1 MAPATRFEDEVTT
14 EDEEFEGRRDKI
26 KALLADE
33 VVSISDNENDTGS
46 EPKPSNVGIKG
57 KRKAMEQVEWSDD
70 GEEGNP
76 YEKFKNRKSEKRKK
90 LNAQK
95 KRIKERAK
103 GAKDAREARKKGDSS
118 KSTESVWGD
127 ESDAEMDAEIPEYL
141 QRRRREFDANLEK
154 MKNAGLQLPPDY
166 SDIDF
171 SDDKRLAELE
181 ERPDFPS
188 TVEPSRP
195 YADIY
200 MELSNGVIPA
210 SVAQYLRDYQVDG
223 VKFLHEKFVYQ
234 KGGILGDDMGL
245 GKTVQVAAFLTAAF
259 GKTGDERDAKRMRK
273 VKRTDENRW
282 YPRVLI
288 VCPGSLIQNWKNELM
303 RWGWWHVE
311 KFHGDAKEKDSV
323 LRSAQSGRVEI
334 VITTYATYKNHKDD
348 LNTISWDCV
357 VADECH
363 QLKERTSATT
373 QAMNEVNAL
382 CRIGLTGTAIQN
394 KYEELWTLLNWVS
407 PGKVGPLSTW
417 VSTISEPLRIG
428 QSHDSTNQQVKRARE
443 TAKRLVNN
451 LMPHFFLRRMKTLI
465 AHQLPKKTDRL
476 LPCPLTDTQRDAY
489 ERFLESDIV
498 KLVRNH
504 GEPCDC
510 GNIKKLTR
518 GACCYSKIPGTSTKW
533 QTMVFPIMTTLQ
545 KLSNHLA
552 LLLPND
558 RDPREKQERDLDFL
572 KIMLPDRWEEL
583 YKARDSIAN
592 LSNPEFCG
600 KWKVLKKLLKYW
612 HEEGD
617 KVLIFSHSVKLLKML
632 QHLFQSTSYNVSF
645 LSGEMKYEERQD
657 TVDDF
662 NSDPNQ
668 FIFLISTKAGGVGLN
683 ITSANKVVI
692 FDPNWNPS
700 YDLQAQDRAYRIG
713 QLRDVDSFRLV
724 SAGTIEEV
732 VYARQIY
739 KQQQANI
746 GYNASMERRYF
757 KGVQNAAG
765 QKGEIFGLD
774 NLLSFHAD
782 EILLRDI
789 VHKTNVAETR
799 AGVVMASFDVQ
810 AALDDD
816 DNPLRADED
825 DPNGAMSQL
834 AALITESEKDI
845 KRKQQ
850 STTKSD
856 PIAAILASAG
866 VEYTHENSEV
876 VGSSKIEERLSRRA
890 EETGG
895 EIGYGEEVLFA
906 PRQQGEA
913 GTMQY
918 EFHPPEDVMK
928 RQFCTMAKTF
938 GFASATE
945 FAFVVEGWTQKQR
958 TDCLERFYVKR
969 RERLAELERE
979 RLEKEMAGRLGKMDD
994 ETQVHTD
1001 GETESDDNEL

>member
-1 MAPATRFEDEVTT
+1 MAHTLHDEDEVST
-14 EDEEFEGRRDKI
+14 EDEEFEQRPDNI

-33 VVSISDNENDTGS
+33 VLSISDDEDDNES
-46 EPKPSNVGIKG
+46 EPKPSNVDKKG
-57 KRKAMEQVEWSDD
+57 KRKALEQVEWSDD
-70 GEEGNP
+70 DEEENP
-76 YEKFKNRKSEKRKK
+76 YEKFKKRKSEKRKK

-95 KRIKERAK
+95 KRIKERAEDAKQAKEK
-103 GAKDAREARKKGDSS
+103 GGSS
-118 KSTESVWGD
+118 KANERVWGD
-127 ESDAEMDAEIPEYL
+127 DSDYEMDDEIPEYL
-141 QRRRREFDANLEK
+141 QIRRKEFDTNLEK
-154 MKNAGLQLPPDY
+154 MKSAGLQLPPDY
-166 SDIDF
+166 SNIYF
-171 SDDKRLAELE
+171 SDDERLAELE
-181 ERPDFPS
+181 ERPGFPN
-188 TVEPSRP
+188 TVEQSRP
-195 YADIY
+195 YADIN

-210 SVAQYLRDYQVDG
+210 SIAQYLRDYQVDG

-259 GKTGDERDAKRMRK
+259 GKTGDERDGKRMRK
-273 VKRTDENRW
+273 VKNADEKRW

-303 RWGWWHVE
+303 RWGWWNVE
-311 KFHGDAKEKDSV
+311 KFHGGVKEKEFV

-334 VITTYATYKNHKDD
+334 VITTYATYKNHKDA

-363 QLKERTSATT
+363 QLKERTSLTT
-373 QAMNEVNAL
+373 QAMNEINAL

-394 KYEELWTLLNWVS
+394 KYEELWTLLNWCS
-407 PGKVGPLSTW
+407 PDKVGPLATW

-465 AHQLPKKTDRL
+465 AHQLPRKTDRL
-476 LPCPLTDTQRDAY
+476 LPCPLTDLQREAY
-489 ERFLESDIV
+489 KRFLESDV
-498 KLVRNH
+498 VQFVRNH

-510 GNIKKLTR
+510 GNGKNLTR
-518 GACCYSKIPGTSTKW
+518 GGCCYSKISGTNTKW
-533 QTMVFPIMTTLQ
+533 QAMVFPIMTTLQ

-558 RDPREKQERDLDFL
+558 GDPREKQERDLEFL
-572 KIMLPDRWEEL
+572 QLMLPDRWEEL
-583 YKARDSIAN
+583 YKDRDSIAN

-600 KWKVLKKLLKYW
+600 KWKVLKKLLKHW

-617 KVLIFSHSVKLLKML
+617 KVLIFSHSVKLLRML

-645 LSGEMKYEERQD
+645 LSGEMKYEDRQD

-789 VHKTNVAETR
+789 VNKTNVAETR
-799 AGVVMASFDVQ
+799 AGVAMASFDVQ

-816 DNPLRADED
+816 DNPLRADDD

-834 AALITESEKDI
+834 AALITQNEEDI
-845 KRKQQ
+845 KRMKKP
-850 STTKSD
+850 TPKSD

-876 VGSSKIEERLSRRA
+876 VGSSEVEERLSRRA

-895 EIGYGEEVLFA
+895 EIGYGEELLFG
-906 PRQQGEA
+906 PMSRQAENGNIR
-913 GTMQY
+913 Y
-918 EFHPPEDVMK
+918 EFHPPEEVMK
-928 RQFCTMAKTF
+928 RQFCTMAKMF
-938 GFASATE
+938 GFSSATE

-958 TDCLERFYVKR
+958 TDCLERFYLKR
-969 RERLAELERE
+969 RERLEELDRQKA
-979 RLEKEMAGRLGKMDD
+979 EKEIVERMKRGREQAKVNM
-994 ETQVHTD
+994 E
-1001 GETESDDNEL
+1001 GETESDNDEL

>member
-1 MAPATRFEDEVTT
+1 MDPTMHFDDEVTT
-14 EDEEFEGRRDKI
+14 EDEGSECRSDII
-26 KALLADE
+26 KGLLADK
-33 VVSISDNENDTGS
+33 VASASDNEDAIES
-46 EPKPSNVGIKG
+46 ETKTSKINKRN
-57 KRKAMEQVEWSDD
+57 KRKAVEQVEWSGDD
-70 GEEGNP
+70 EEENP

-103 GAKDAREARKKGDSS
+103 DAKEANEKGGSS
-118 KSTESVWGD
+118 KSKEMMWGE
-127 ESDAEMDAEIPEYL
+127 ESDYEMDDEIPEYL
-141 QRRRREFDANLEK
+141 QNRRREFDTNLEK
-154 MKNAGLQLPPDY
+154 MKSAGLRLPPDY
-166 SDIDF
+166 SDINF
-171 SDDKRLAELE
+171 SDDEQLAELE

-195 YADIY
+195 YADIN
-200 MELSNGVIPA
+200 MELSNGIIPA
-210 SVAQYLRDYQVDG
+210 SIAQYLRDYQVDG

-245 GKTVQVAAFLTAAF
+245 GKTVQVAAFLAAAF
-259 GKTGDERDAKRMRK
+259 GKTGDERDGKRMRK
-273 VKRTDENRW
+273 MKTAHEERW
-282 YPRVLI
+282 YPQVLI
-288 VCPGSLIQNWKNELM
+288 VCPGSLIQNWNNELT
-303 RWGWWHVE
+303 RWGWWHIE
-311 KFHGDAKEKDSV
+311 KFHGSMKEKDSV

-363 QLKERTSATT
+363 QLKEGTSATT
-373 QAMNEVNAL
+373 QAMNEVNSL

-394 KYEELWTLLNWVS
+394 KYEELWTLLNWCC
-407 PGKVGPLSTW
+407 PGKVGPLATW
-417 VSTISEPLRIG
+417 ISTISEPLRIG

-465 AHQLPKKTDRL
+465 AHQLPRKTDRL
-476 LPCPLTDTQRDAY
+476 LPCPLTDLQREAY
-489 ERFLESDIV
+489 ERFLDSDIV
-498 KLVRNH
+498 QLVRNH
-504 GEPCDC
+504 GETCDC
-510 GNIKKLTR
+510 GTKLSR
-518 GACCYSKIPGTSTKW
+518 GNCCYSKIPGTNTKW
-533 QTMVFPIMTTLQ
+533 QAIVFPIMTTLQ

-558 RDPREKQERDLDFL
+558 GDPRERQERDLDFL
-572 KIMLPDRWEEL
+572 RKMLPDRWEEL

-600 KWKVLKKLLKYW
+600 KWKVLKKLLKHW

-617 KVLIFSHSVKLLKML
+617 KVLIFSHSVKLLRML

-645 LSGEMKYEERQD
+645 LSGEMKYEDRQD

-668 FIFLISTKAGGVGLN
+668 FIFLISTKAG
-683 ITSANKVVI
+683 
-692 FDPNWNPS
+692 
-700 YDLQAQDRAYRIG
+700 AQDRAYRIG

-757 KGVQNAAG
+757 KGVQNAVS

-789 VHKTNVAETR
+789 VNKTNVAETR
-799 AGVVMASFDVQ
+799 AGVAMASFDMQ

-816 DNPLRADED
+816 DNPLRADDD
-825 DPNGAMSQL
+825 DPTGAMSQL
-834 AALITESEKDI
+834 AALITESEEAAKH
-845 KRKQQ
+845 KKKP
-850 STTKSD
+850 TAKSD

-876 VGSSKIEERLSRRA
+876 VGSSKVEERLSRRA

-906 PRQQGEA
+906 DVEGRRGNITYQ
-913 GTMQY
+913 
-918 EFHPPEDVMK
+918 FHPPEDLMK
-928 RQFCTMAKTF
+928 RQFCTMAETF

-945 FAFVVEGWTQKQR
+945 FAFVVESWTQKQR
-958 TDCLERFYVKR
+958 TDCLERFYLKR
-969 RERLAELERE
+969 SERLAELDNEKM
-979 RLEKEMAGRLGKMDD
+979 EKERAERMEKSKDEAQILDMDA
-994 ETQVHTD
+994 
-1001 GETESDDNEL
+1001 ETESDINEL

>member
-1 MAPATRFEDEVTT
+1 MARASHNEDEVST
-14 EDEEFEGRRDKI
+14 EDEEFERRPDKV

-33 VVSISDNENDTGS
+33 VPSISDDEDDNES
-46 EPKPSNVGIKG
+46 EQKPSNVDKKG
-57 KRKAMEQVEWSDD
+57 KRKALEQVEWSDD
-70 GEEGNP
+70 DEDQNP
-76 YEKFKNRKSEKRKK
+76 YEKFKKRKSEKRKK

-95 KRIKERAK
+95 KRMKERAK
-103 GAKDAREARKKGDSS
+103 DAKQAKEKGGSS
-118 KSTESVWGD
+118 KANEKVWGD
-127 ESDAEMDAEIPEYL
+127 DSDYEMDDEIPEYL
-141 QRRRREFDANLEK
+141 QIRRKEFDTNLEELK
-154 MKNAGLQLPPDY
+154 SAGLQLPPDY
-166 SDIDF
+166 SDIYF
-171 SDDKRLAELE
+171 SDDERLADLE

-188 TVEPSRP
+188 TVEPSRL
-195 YADIY
+195 YADIN

-210 SVAQYLRDYQVDG
+210 SIAQYLRDYQVDG

-259 GKTGDERDAKRMRK
+259 GKTGDERDGKRMRK
-273 VKRTDENRW
+273 VKNADETRW

-288 VCPGSLIQNWKNELM
+288 M
-303 RWGWWHVE
+303 GWWHVE
-311 KFHGDAKEKDSV
+311 KFHGDVKEKEFV

-334 VITTYATYKNHKDD
+334 VITTYATYKNHKDA

-363 QLKERTSATT
+363 QLKERTSLTT
-373 QAMNEVNAL
+373 QAMNEINAL

-394 KYEELWTLLNWVS
+394 KYEELWTLLNWCS
-407 PGKVGPLSTW
+407 PGKVGPLATW

-465 AHQLPKKTDRL
+465 AHQLPRKTDRL
-476 LPCPLTDTQRDAY
+476 LPCPLTDLQREAY
-489 ERFLESDIV
+489 ERFLESDV
-498 KLVRNH
+498 VQFVRNH

-510 GNIKKLTR
+510 GNGKKLTR
-518 GACCYSKIPGTSTKW
+518 GGCCYSKIPGTNTKW
-533 QTMVFPIMTTLQ
+533 QAMVFPIMTTLQ

-558 RDPREKQERDLDFL
+558 GDPREKQERDLEFL
-572 KIMLPDRWEEL
+572 QLMLPDRWEEL

-600 KWKVLKKLLKYW
+600 KWKVLRKLLKHW

-617 KVLIFSHSVKLLKML
+617 KVLIFSHSVKLLRML

-645 LSGEMKYEERQD
+645 LSGEMKYEDRQD

-713 QLRDVDSFRLV
+713 QHRDVDSFRLV

-746 GYNASMERRYF
+746 GYNASKERRYF
-757 KGVQNAAG
+757 KGVQNAAS

-789 VHKTNVAETR
+789 VNKTNIAETK
-799 AGVVMASFDVQ
+799 AGVAMASFDVQ

-816 DNPLRADED
+816 DNPLRADDD
-825 DPNGAMSQL
+825 DPNGAM
-834 AALITESEKDI
+834 T
-845 KRKQQ
+845 
-850 STTKSD
+850 
-856 PIAAILASAG
+856 AILASAG

-876 VGSSKIEERLSRRA
+876 VGSSKVEERLSRRA

-895 EIGYGEEVLFA
+895 EIGYGEELLFG
-906 PRQQGEA
+906 PISRQA
-913 GTMQY
+913 GNGNIRY

-938 GFASATE
+938 GFSSATE

-958 TDCLERFYVKR
+958 TDCLERFYLKR
-969 RERLAELERE
+969 RERLEELDKEKA
-979 RLEKEMAGRLGKMDD
+979 EKENAERMERAREQAKAEM
-994 ETQVHTD
+994 E
-1001 GETESDDNEL
+1001 GETESDNDEL